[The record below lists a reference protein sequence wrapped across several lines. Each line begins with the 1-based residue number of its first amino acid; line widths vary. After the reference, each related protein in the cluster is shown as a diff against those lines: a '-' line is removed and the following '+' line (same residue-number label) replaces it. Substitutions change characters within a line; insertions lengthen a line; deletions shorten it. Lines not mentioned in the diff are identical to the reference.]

1 MGCGGPDL
9 DRRTS
14 GDELT
19 RPDFHLKSRVPP
31 TMVSSV
37 AAAFFW
43 GLVAA
48 SSLLVGG
55 LLASRM
61 RLGRRTLGI
70 IMGFGAGVLLSA
82 VAYEL
87 VFEAVR
93 LAKGS
98 GFAAL
103 GFFAGAFTFYFAD
116 RLIERLGSAR
126 GEATSAAGQSTLV
139 VPLVLGI
146 ILDGVPESVVIGL
159 GVLEGGTV
167 SLAMLVAVFISNI
180 PEAAASTAGM
190 RASGWSRAKIFL
202 LWVAIALVCAV
213 ASAAGYALLGD
224 VSRSGLSVVQSFAG
238 GAILMM
244 LANAMIPEAY
254 EHAGKLAGVF
264 TVFGFAVSVSIIV
277 LEHAS

>member
-1 MGCGGPDL
+1 MA
-9 DRRTS
+9 T
-14 GDELT
+14 
-19 RPDFHLKSRVPP
+19 
-31 TMVSSV
+31 
-37 AAAFFW
+37 AFFW

-48 SSLLVGG
+48 SSLVLGG
-55 LLASRM
+55 LLASWVP
-61 RLGRRTLGI
+61 LGKRTLGI

-82 VAYEL
+82 AAYEL
-87 VFEAVR
+87 VFEAVS

-98 GFAAL
+98 GFPTL
-103 GFFAGAFTFYFAD
+103 GFLAGASIFFFSD
-116 RLIERLGSAR
+116 RLIGRMGSEHR
-126 GEATSAAGQSTLV
+126 ETTDAADQPKLF

-167 SLAMLVAVFISNI
+167 SLAMLVAVFISNL

-190 RASGWSRAKIFL
+190 RSSGWSRTKILL
-202 LWVAIALVCAV
+202 LWVAIALVCAL

-224 VSRSGLSVVQSFAG
+224 VSPFGLSIVQAFAG

-244 LANAMIPEAY
+244 LANTMIPEAY

-264 TVFGFAVSVSIIV
+264 TVLGFAIAVWVIV
-277 LEHAS
+277 LEHAGAG